1 MNISELFIRRPVMT
15 ALLMAGLLIF
25 GVMAY
30 RLLPVSDLPNVDFPT
45 IQVSAALP
53 GASPE
58 TMASSVATPL
68 ERQFST
74 IAGLDNMSSTSTQ
87 GSTQITL
94 QFNLSRNLDGA
105 ALDVQSAI
113 SAAARQLPPNMPAPP
128 SYGKVNPADQPVL
141 YLTLTSKVLPLSQ
154 LDEYGEVMMAQRIST
169 VSGVAQVQVF
179 GPQKFAVRVQLDP
192 RQLASRGIG
201 IDEVADAVRNAN
213 VNLPTGILYGPL
225 TSFTVQANGQILDA
239 AGYRTVIVAYRNG
252 SPVRVADVGNVI
264 NGVENDK
271 AAAWYNDERSI
282 SLAIF
287 KQPGTNT
294 VAVAEAVRRLLP
306 TFQKQLPAAASLHI
320 LYDRSASIRDSVSD
334 VRFTLLLT
342 LGLVVL
348 VIFLFLRKISA
359 TVIPSLALP
368 FSIVGTFAVM
378 YVLGYSVDNL
388 SLMALTLSVGFVV
401 DDAIVMLE
409 NIVRHIERGEPV
421 FEAALNGSKEIGFT
435 ILSMTISLAAVFIP
449 IMFMGGIIGRLF
461 REFAVVIGVA
471 ILVSGFVSLSLTPML
486 CSRYLKAEGEKKH
499 GALYRWSEK
508 GFNVMLGLYV
518 RTLGPALRH
527 PGKVLAMSGLVLL
540 ATGWLFVKI
549 PKGFLPT
556 EDQGLVFGST
566 EGAQGI
572 GFPAMKE
579 KQQQVA
585 AVIRAHPAVA
595 NLLSSCGP
603 RGNVAVGNSGIVLA
617 QLKPRKERSETAD
630 EIIQDLRPKLA
641 KIPGIRVFLQ
651 VPPPIRLGG
660 SLTKSQY
667 QLTLQDSDTAE
678 LYRYA
683 PLLEQ
688 KVRALP
694 LVQDVTTDMQLS
706 NPQLNIS
713 IDRDRAAS
721 LGISTQKI
729 EDALYTAYGTRQIST
744 IYAPNNEYQVIA
756 ELAPEYQ
763 ATPGAIAMLYVRSSA
778 GDLVPLSSLGSV
790 TQGTGPLTV
799 AHQGQLPAVSL
810 SFNLRPGVALGDAV
824 AAVNR
829 LARQT
834 LPATVQTNFQGTAQ
848 AFQSSVQ
855 GLGILLLVAI
865 VVIYM
870 VLGILYESFIHPI
883 TILTALPF
891 AGFGALVTLMLFRTE
906 LSIYAFVGII
916 MLVGLVKKNGIMMVD
931 FAIEAQRNEGATADK
946 AIYEAC
952 LVRFRPIM
960 MTTMAALMGT
970 LPIAMGFG
978 AGAESRRPLGLA
990 VVGGL
995 LFSQTVT
1002 LYVTPVFYIWMDQ
1015 FQQRLNRRKGRG
1027 EKRESRPGPG
1037 PVAAEEPV
1045 PATASLRLRDV

>member
-1 MNISELFIRRPVMT
+1 VNLSEIFIRRPVT
-15 ALLMAGLLIF
+15 TTLVMAGILIF
-25 GVMAY
+25 GMMGY

-45 IQVSAALP
+45 IQVAAALP

-74 IAGLDNMSSTSTQ
+74 IAGLDNMNSTSTQ

-94 QFNLSRNLDGA
+94 QFNLSRSLDGA

-128 SYGKVNPADQPVL
+128 SFQKVNPADQPVL
-141 YLTLTSKVLPLSQ
+141 YLTLTSAQMPLSQ
-154 LDEYGEVMMAQRIST
+154 LDDYGETMMAQRIST
-169 VSGVAQVQVF
+169 VSGVAQVQVY

-201 IDEVADAVRNAN
+201 IDEVSAAVQNAN

-225 TSFTVQANGQILDA
+225 TSFTVQANGQLLDGA
-239 AGYRTVIVAYRNG
+239 AYRPIIVAYHNG
-252 SPVRVADVGNVI
+252 SPVRLSDIGDAVD
-264 NGVENDK
+264 GVENDK
-271 AAAWYNDERSI
+271 TAAWYNDERSI

-294 VAVAEAVRRLLP
+294 VEVAESVRRLLP
-306 TFQKQLPAAASLHI
+306 TFQKQLPASATLHV
-320 LYDRSASIRDSVSD
+320 LYDRSVSIRDSVND

-342 LGLVVL
+342 LALVVM
-348 VIFLFLRKISA
+348 VIFLFLRNLSA

-378 YVLGYSVDNL
+378 YVLGYSLDNL

-409 NIVRHIERGEPV
+409 NIVRHIERGEKP
-421 FEAALNGSKEIGFT
+421 FEAALKGSQEIGFT

-449 IMFMGGIIGRLF
+449 ILFMGGVIGRLF
-461 REFAVVIGVA
+461 REFAVTIGVS

-486 CSRYLKAEGEKKH
+486 CSRFLKHEGEKKH
-499 GALYRWSEK
+499 SRLYEWTEK
-508 GFNVMLGLYV
+508 GFDVTVGWYA

-527 PGKVLAMSGLVLL
+527 PRLVLALSAVVLA
-540 ATGWLFVKI
+540 ATGWLFVAI

-556 EDQGLVFGST
+556 EDQGLIFGFT

-585 AVIRAHPAVA
+585 AIVRADPDVA

-617 QLKPRKERSETAD
+617 QLKPRDERRRSAD
-630 EIIQDLRPKLA
+630 QIIQDLRPKIA
-641 KIPGIRVFLQ
+641 KIPGIRAFLQ

-667 QLTLQDSDTAE
+667 QYTLQDSDTAE
-678 LYRYA
+678 LYKFA
-683 PLLEQ
+683 PQLEQ
-688 KVRALP
+688 KMRALP
-694 LVQDVTTDMQLS
+694 GLQDVTSDLQIA
-706 NPQLNIS
+706 NPQIS
-713 IDRDRAAS
+713 IDINRDRAAA

-744 IYAPNNEYQVIA
+744 IYTPNNEFQVIM
-756 ELAPEYQ
+756 ELAPEFQ
-763 ATPGAIAMLYVRSSA
+763 GNSAGVSLLYVRSAS
-778 GDLVPLSSLGSV
+778 GQLVPLSSLATI
-790 TQGTGPLTV
+790 TQNTGPLAVT
-799 AHQGQLPAVSL
+799 HQGQLPAVSI
-810 SFNLRPGVALGDAV
+810 SFNLKPGVSLGEAV
-824 AAVNR
+824 AAVDKV
-829 LARQT
+829 ARQT
-834 LPATVQTNFQGTAQ
+834 LPATIQTSFQGTAQ

-855 GLGILLLVAI
+855 GLGLLLVVAI

-891 AGFGALVTLMLFRTE
+891 AGFGALVTLMAFRME

-931 FAIEAQRNEGATADK
+931 FAIEAQRDGAMTPEK

-970 LPIAMGFG
+970 IPIAIGAG
-978 AGAESRRPLGLA
+978 AGAESRRPLGMA

-995 LFSQTVT
+995 LFSQTLT
-1002 LYVTPVFYIWMDQ
+1002 LYVTPVFYIVMDR
-1015 FQQRLNRRKGRG
+1015 FRERLGRRQKAAP
-1027 EKRESRPGPG
+1027 RP
-1037 PVAAEEPV
+1037 ADEPV
-1045 PATASLRLRDV
+1045 SATATV